1 MQMTIF
7 FDKASELVFKTGGDL
22 SEEQMEEFE
31 FFALGFS
38 IEEKDNAE
46 LDLRSVIEQRQMRPD
61 AKVRLTPDF
70 TRSS

>member
-1 MQMTIF
+1 MTIF
-7 FDKASELVFKTGGDL
+7 YDKASELVLKTGGDL
-22 SEEQMEEFE
+22 SKEQMDEFE

-61 AKVRLTPDF
+61 AKVSLTPRA
-70 TRSS
+70 TR